1 MSEQRTHM
9 ILRFAATF
17 LLIVVGFVGVIV
29 QILYVQNSKTE
40 QKRWSTIEKS
50 QVKTDIVIRPNRGN
64 ILDCHGNILASS
76 VPQYY
81 VYMDTRVE
89 ALHLGGDTLF
99 TKYVDS
105 IASGLSRILKDSTPQ
120 YYRDRMTRAFHAK
133 KNRQRVVKVTPRRV
147 NYIEKK
153 QIEQLPLVRR
163 GYYKSGFQYDN
174 QHLRSKPYGSLGS
187 RTIGNIY
194 QESGTGYAGLEK
206 SMEQYLHG
214 KEGRS
219 MRQKIAGHMDDVPIV
234 EAEDGCDI
242 ITTLDAELMDICETA
257 LRSRLYTTEADWGC
271 CIMMETRT
279 GEVKAICNLDR
290 LEDGRY
296 AEKENHAV
304 RRVEPGS
311 TFKTLS
317 LMAVLDDSKMDL
329 YDTIKVSSKPWEYY
343 SIKHTDSHPKDT
355 VYTLRSA
362 LAVSSNIA
370 FAKMV
375 TGSYEHKAE
384 RFVAKLRS
392 MGVCDSLKIEIPG
405 VEAPRIDVPNDRVT
419 LSKMAYGYSVELSPL
434 QLVTFYNAIANNGR
448 MVKPMLVKRI
458 ERNGITEERFKTETM
473 HSHICSPTA
482 LKEVQTALHDVVW
495 DNHLGTASVRRWAG
509 RIIGY
514 KAQSDLVHIAGKTG
528 TAQLFQ
534 NGHYTSGKHRITFIG
549 YFPEEN
555 PEYTCICMINHPH
568 NYKAYDAGWDCGR
581 VVREIAEKTMAYAG
595 VYVLQ
600 NGQKVWTKTR

>member
-1 MSEQRTHM
+1 M
-9 ILRFAATF
+9 ILRFAAIF
-17 LLIVVGFVGVIV
+17 LLIVIGFSCVVY
-29 QILYVQNSKTE
+29 QILFLQNSKDE
-40 QKRWSTIEKS
+40 VENWQRIEKS
-50 QVKTDIVIRPNRGN
+50 QIKTDIVIRPDRGN
-64 ILDCHGNILASS
+64 ILDVHGNILASS

-89 ALHLGGDTLF
+89 ALHLKGDSLF
-99 TKYVDS
+99 TTYVDS
-105 IASGLSRILKDSTPQ
+105 IAAGLSSILKDTTPQ
-120 YYRDRMTRAFHAK
+120 FYRDRMWRAFYAK
-133 KNRQRVVKVTPRRV
+133 DAKNRLVKVVPRRV

-163 GYYKSGFQYDN
+163 GYYKSGFQYVN

-194 QESGTGYAGLEK
+194 QESGEGYAGLEK

-214 KEGRS
+214 KEGLSR
-219 MRQKIAGHMDDVPIV
+219 RQMVAGHIDDIPVTEAVNGYDIV
-234 EAEDGCDI
+234 
-242 ITTLDAELMDICETA
+242 TTLDAELMDICETA
-257 LRSRLYTTEADWGC
+257 LKERLSITEADWGC
-271 CIMMETRT
+271 CIMMETAT
-279 GEVKAICNLDR
+279 GELKAICNLDR
-290 LEDGRY
+290 TTDGKY
-296 AEKENHAV
+296 VEKENHAV

-317 LMAVLDDSKMDL
+317 LMAVLDDSRMDL

-343 SIKHTDSHPKDT
+343 SVKHSDSHPKDT

-375 TGSYEHKAE
+375 TSGFNHNAAD
-384 RFVAKLRS
+384 FVAKLRK
-392 MGVCDSLKIEIPG
+392 MGVCDSLKTEIPG
-405 VEAPRIDVPNDRVT
+405 IEVPRIDVPDDRVT
-419 LSKMAYGYSVELSPL
+419 ISKMAYGYSVELSPL

-448 MVKPMLVKRI
+448 MVKPMLIKRI
-458 ERNGITEERFKTETM
+458 ERNGVVEKQFKTETM
-473 HSHICSPTA
+473 HSHVCSETA
-482 LKEVQTALHDVVW
+482 LKEVRTALHDVVW
-495 DNHLGTASVRRWAG
+495 DNDLGTASVRKWAG
-509 RIIGY
+509 NIIGY

-528 TAQLFQ
+528 TAQLFL
-534 NGHYTSGKHRITFIG
+534 NGQYTSGKHRITFVG
-549 YFPEEN
+549 YFPEEK

-595 VYVLQ
+595 VYVIKD
-600 NGQKVWTKTR
+600 GKKVWTKTR

>member
-1 MSEQRTHM
+1 M
-9 ILRFAATF
+9 ILRFAAIF
-17 LLIVVGFVGVIV
+17 LLIVIGFGCVVY
-29 QILYVQNSKTE
+29 QILFLQNSKDE
-40 QKRWSTIEKS
+40 VENWQRIEKS
-50 QVKTDIVIRPNRGN
+50 QIKTDIVIRPDRGN
-64 ILDCHGNILASS
+64 ILDVHGNILASS

-89 ALHLGGDTLF
+89 ALHLKGDSLF
-99 TKYVDS
+99 TTYVDS
-105 IASGLSRILKDSTPQ
+105 IAAGLSSILKDTTPQ
-120 YYRDRMTRAFHAK
+120 FYRDRMWRAFYAK
-133 KNRQRVVKVTPRRV
+133 DAKNRLVKVVPRRV

-163 GYYKSGFQYDN
+163 GYYKSGFQYVN

-194 QESGTGYAGLEK
+194 QESGEGYAGLEK

-214 KEGRS
+214 KEGLSR
-219 MRQKIAGHMDDVPIV
+219 RQMVAGHIDDIPVTEAVNGYDIV
-234 EAEDGCDI
+234 
-242 ITTLDAELMDICETA
+242 TTLDAELMDICETA
-257 LRSRLYTTEADWGC
+257 LKERLNITEADWGC
-271 CIMMETRT
+271 CIMMETAT
-279 GEVKAICNLDR
+279 GELKAICNLDR
-290 LEDGRY
+290 TTDGKY
-296 AEKENHAV
+296 VEKENHAV

-317 LMAVLDDSKMDL
+317 LMAVLDDSRMDL

-343 SIKHTDSHPKDT
+343 SVKHSDSHPKDT

-375 TGSYEHKAE
+375 TSGFNHNAAD
-384 RFVAKLRS
+384 FVAKLRK
-392 MGVCDSLKIEIPG
+392 MGVCDSLKTEIPG
-405 VEAPRIDVPNDRVT
+405 IEVPRIDVPDDRVT
-419 LSKMAYGYSVELSPL
+419 ISKMAYGYSVELSPL

-448 MVKPMLVKRI
+448 MVKPMLIKRI
-458 ERNGITEERFKTETM
+458 ERNGVVEKQFKTETM
-473 HSHICSPTA
+473 HSHVCSETA
-482 LKEVQTALHDVVW
+482 LKEVRTALHDVVW
-495 DNHLGTASVRRWAG
+495 DNDLGTASVRKWAG
-509 RIIGY
+509 NIIGY

-528 TAQLFQ
+528 TAQLFL
-534 NGHYTSGKHRITFIG
+534 NGQYTSGKHRITFVG
-549 YFPEEN
+549 YFPEEK

-595 VYVLQ
+595 VYVIKD
-600 NGQKVWTKTR
+600 GQKVWTKTR

>member
-1 MSEQRTHM
+1 M
-9 ILRFAATF
+9 ILRFAVIF
-17 LLIVVGFVGVIV
+17 VLIVIGFACVVG
-29 QILYVQNSKTE
+29 QILYVQNSE
-40 QKRWSTIEKS
+40 SEKRQWGAIEKS
-50 QVKTDIVIRPNRGN
+50 QVKTDIVILPNRGN
-64 ILDCHGNILASS
+64 ILDVHGNILASS

-105 IASGLSRILKDSTPQ
+105 IAEGLARILRDTTAQ
-120 YYRDRMTRAFHAK
+120 YYRDRMVRAFHAK
-133 KNRQRVVKVTPRRV
+133 KNKDRIIKVTPRRV
-147 NYIEKK
+147 NYIEKR

-163 GYYKSGFQYDN
+163 KYYKSGFMYDD

-194 QESGTGYAGLEK
+194 QESGEGYAGLEK
-206 SMEQYLHG
+206 SMEKYLHG
-214 KEGRS
+214 KEGLSR
-219 MRQKIAGHMDDVPIV
+219 RQKVAGHMDDIPVK

-242 ITTLDAELMDICETA
+242 VTTLDAELMDICETA
-257 LRSRLYTTEADWGC
+257 LRKRLNVTEADWGC
-271 CIMMETRT
+271 CVMMETHT
-279 GEVKAICNLDR
+279 GEIKAICNLDR
-290 LEDGRY
+290 MDDGRY

-317 LMAVLDDSKMDL
+317 LTAILDDNKMNL
-329 YDTIKVSSKPWEYY
+329 YDTIRVTSKPWDYY
-343 SIKHTDSHPKDT
+343 SVSHTDAHKKDT

-375 TGSYEHKAE
+375 TRSYEQKAE
-384 RFVAKLRS
+384 RFVNKLRS
-392 MGVCDSLKIEIPG
+392 MGICDSIKIEIPG
-405 VEAPRIDVPNDRVT
+405 VEAPRINVPNDRVT

-434 QLVTFYNAIANNGR
+434 QLVTFYNAIANDGR
-448 MVKPMLVKRI
+448 MVKPMIVKRI
-458 ERNGITEERFKTETM
+458 ERNGEVVARYKTETM
-473 HSHICSPTA
+473 HAHICSETA
-482 LKEVQTALHDVVW
+482 LKEVRLALHDVVW
-495 DNHLGTASVRRWAG
+495 DNHLGTASVRQWGG
-509 RIIGY
+509 RIIDY

-528 TAQLFQ
+528 TAQLLL
-534 NGHYTSGKHRITFIG
+534 NGQYTAGRHRITFIG

-568 NYKAYDAGWDCGR
+568 NYHGYDAGYDCGR

-595 VYVLQ
+595 VYVLK
-600 NGQKVWTKTR
+600 NGQKIWTKTR

>member
-1 MSEQRTHM
+1 M
-9 ILRFAATF
+9 ILRFAMIF
-17 LLIVVGFVGVIV
+17 VFIVIGFVCVMV
-29 QILYVQNSKTE
+29 QILYVQNAEKETSKW
-40 QKRWSTIEKS
+40 KVIEKS
-50 QVKTDIVIRPNRGN
+50 QIKTDIVIRPNRGN
-64 ILDCHGNILASS
+64 ILDVHGNILASS

-81 VYMDTRVE
+81 VTMDTRVE

-105 IASGLSRILKDSTPQ
+105 IADGLARILKDSTPQ
-120 YYRDRMTRAFHAK
+120 YYRDRMVRAFHAK
-133 KNRQRVVKVTPRRV
+133 KNKERTVRVTPRRI

-163 GYYKSGFQYDN
+163 GYYKSGFQYEN

-194 QESGTGYAGLEK
+194 QESGEGYSGLES

-214 KEGRS
+214 KEGLSR
-219 MRQKIAGHMDDVPIV
+219 RQKIAGHMDDVPIT
-234 EAEDGCDI
+234 EAVDGYDI
-242 ITTLDAELMDICETA
+242 VTTLDAELMDICETA
-257 LRSRLYTTEADWGC
+257 LRKRLAVTDADWGC
-271 CIMMETRT
+271 CILMETRT
-279 GEVKAICNLDR
+279 GELRAVCNLDR

-304 RRVEPGS
+304 KRVEPGS

-317 LMAVLDDSKMDL
+317 LTAVLDDSKMDL
-329 YDTIKVSSKPWEYY
+329 YDTIRVSSKPWEYY
-343 SIKHTDSHPKDT
+343 SVKHTDSHPKDT
-355 VYTLRSA
+355 AYTLRSA

-375 TGSYEHKAE
+375 TRSYEHKAE

-392 MGVCDSLKIEIPG
+392 MGVCDSLDTSIPG
-405 VEAPRIDVPNDRVT
+405 TEAPRIDVPNDRVT

-448 MVKPMLVKRI
+448 MVKPMVVKRI
-458 ERNGITEERFKTETM
+458 EKNGLVEKQFKTQTL
-473 HSHICSPTA
+473 HSHICSETA
-482 LKEVQTALHDVVW
+482 LKEVRLALHDVVW
-495 DNHLGTASVRRWAG
+495 DNHLGTASVRHWAG
-509 RIIGY
+509 KIIGY

-534 NGHYTSGKHRITFIG
+534 NGHYTAGKHRITFVG

-568 NYKAYDAGWDCGR
+568 NYRAYDAGWDCGGT
-581 VVREIAEKTMAYAG
+581 VREIAENTMAYAG
-595 VYVLQ
+595 VYILQ
-600 NGQKVWTKTR
+600 NGQKIWTKTR